1 MQKKTIYEELVGIR
15 RRLIGAPSS
24 LPHVWVRRRHHPALR
39 FLVAFFAGV
48 FSDLAAAVI
57 FSPDFRLAQ
66 RVHQVSGNHSDD
78 FAINSFG

>member
-1 MQKKTIYEELVGIR
+1 MR
-15 RRLIGAPSS
+15 SS
-24 LPHVWVRRRHHPALR
+24 LTVIFASRLGAQAHHPALR

-66 RVHQVSGNHSDD
+66 RVHQVSGNYSDD

>member
-1 MQKKTIYEELVGIR
+1 
-15 RRLIGAPSS
+15 
-24 LPHVWVRRRHHPALR
+24 VRRRHHPALR

-66 RVHQVSGNHSDD
+66 RVHQVSGNYSDD